1 MFLVMTVVGID
12 NIEELSELVLH
23 VVGFGG
29 SAVQVG
35 ICAITSLASFFR
47 PAKIQVTIGDREHN
61 NTLERALQLA
71 NFMTD
76 FFPEFVHGGGDL
88 VQTESKQTTL
98 FPDNERSE
106 PAICIDGKKAFIAA
120 TSQERTYIY
129 TV

>member
-76 FFPEFVHGGGDL
+76 FFPEFVHGGVIL
-88 VQTESKQTTL
+88 CRRNQNKQ
-98 FPDNERSE
+98 PY
-106 PAICIDGKKAFIAA
+106 
-120 TSQERTYIY
+120 SQITNDQSLQY
-129 TV
+129 V